1 MKNEKIKLNGK
12 TYTINEEVNNVP
24 EVGDVIGFL
33 FSDDYK
39 VTAVEKAASV
49 SEADGHAGIFPEA
62 FNYDFY
68 IVTAVNV
75 EDEDDEVEVVYATER
90 KGD

>member
-39 VTAVEKAASV
+39 VTAVEKARSV
-49 SEADGHAGIFPEA
+49 SAYDERIFPEA
-62 FNYDFY
+62 FNYDYY
-68 IVTAVNV
+68 IITAVNV

-90 KGD
+90 KED